1 MQTGAQSQTAG
12 LDAALTAALEAA
24 ASRVGERVKD
34 VILTARLTT
43 AVHLRRSAE
52 LAAAR
57 IGQGHTSG
65 SLSHA
70 AAGPLQGAAAG
81 LMRRGGRP

>member
-1 MQTGAQSQTAG
+1 VQTGAQKTVG

-24 ASRVGERVKD
+24 AGRVSERVKQ
-34 VILTARLTT
+34 VLLTARLTT
-43 AVHLRRSAE
+43 AVHMRRSAE

-57 IGQGHTSG
+57 IGEDQSCVLGQ
-65 SLSHA
+65 A
-70 AAGPLQGAAAG
+70 AAPTDPGAAAG